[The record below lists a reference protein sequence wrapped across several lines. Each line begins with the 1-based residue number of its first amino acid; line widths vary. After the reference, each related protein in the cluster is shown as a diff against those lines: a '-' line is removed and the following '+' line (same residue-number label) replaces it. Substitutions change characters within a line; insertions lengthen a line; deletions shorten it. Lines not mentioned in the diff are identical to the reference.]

1 MDFPRKNKNS
11 YADRL
16 GIAIQICVEIW
27 WIDWIKKN
35 EEEIEIY
42 RIGGVAGKS
51 PERRWRERYPKK
63 WRRWTLSLSSL
74 LYSLWVANCKKETL
88 LGSVQFFA
96 IGAGIRWVRSISRC
110 VTQIPISTFIYFSFL
125 LDNSYTCAISPQ
137 KSPTKAL
144 LHKLYLVR
152 AYSLTL
158 YC

>member
-1 MDFPRKNKNS
+1 MLMEWKGGEWNLFVMYLPYRCNHGMVASNFLCNWKNS
-11 YADRL
+11 
-16 GIAIQICVEIW
+16 
-27 WIDWIKKN
+27 
-35 EEEIEIY
+35 Y

-51 PERRWRERYPKK
+51 PERRWREHYPKK

-110 VTQIPISTFIYFSFL
+110 ITQIPISTFIYFSFL
-125 LDNSYTCAISPQ
+125 LDNSYTCATSLQ